1 MGSDDRDR
9 PSGSTASPWASPLS
23 RRAGRRTLPHGRPQ
37 PHRATDRLR
46 TSTKA
51 FLVAYI
57 THISTA
63 QLRGIPPLEIALAA
77 AKERPFR
84 HLVLTGPNGTG
95 KTSILSA
102 IAGEL
107 SANLTGRRIGR
118 NERAKDRL
126 LDASSHVTKAMV
138 SLTEI
143 QAGRAADKSL
153 LWDHV
158 DLTWTAPLDELQQ
171 EFASGRM
178 IACYLPARRGI
189 EVERV
194 KAISAEE
201 YKIWS
206 MMEPATPQ
214 LLQFLVNRKA
224 QQSFARDDDD
234 DATAEGLEE
243 WFRDI
248 EQGMA
253 LLLGEDDLHL
263 EFDRKQLT
271 FRLVS
276 GARRY
281 DLLELAH
288 GHAAAL
294 GILAELLLRVEL
306 SHEDDDVEHDSGVVL
321 IDEPEMH
328 LHLELQERILPALVA
343 MFPHVQFI
351 VATHS
356 PVIVSSIDDAL
367 VFDLEDRQPR
377 RSEELRGRPYG
388 WIMKRN
394 FGLEEDFDLATT
406 ELLHEL
412 DTLRRLASL
421 TPEQQARLEELAE
434 QLSGTSHALALEV
447 WNRVLASRLERRE
460 AQGKAAK

>member
-1 MGSDDRDR
+1 M
-9 PSGSTASPWASPLS
+9 
-23 RRAGRRTLPHGRPQ
+23 
-37 PHRATDRLR
+37 
-46 TSTKA
+46 
-51 FLVAYI
+51 AYI
-57 THISTA
+57 THISTS

-118 NERAKDRL
+118 NATTKDRL
-126 LDASSHVTKAMV
+126 LDGSGHITKAMV
-138 SLTEI
+138 SLTEAR
-143 QAGRAADKSL
+143 AGRAADKSL

-201 YKIWS
+201 YKTWS

-234 DATAEGLEE
+234 DATAEGLDE
-243 WFRDI
+243 WFRDL

-253 LLLGEDDLHL
+253 LLLGEDELHL

-276 GARRY
+276 GTRRY

-306 SHEDDDVEHDSGVVL
+306 SHNEDDDVEHDSGVVL

-356 PVIVSSIDDAL
+356 PVIVSSIDDAI

-388 WIMKRN
+388 WIMKRH
-394 FGLEEDFDLATT
+394 FGLEEDFDLDTT
-406 ELLHEL
+406 ERLHEL
-412 DTLRRLASL
+412 DALRRLAAP
-421 TPEQQARLEELAE
+421 TPKQQARLEELAE

-447 WNRVLASRLERRE
+447 WNRVLASRLERR
-460 AQGKAAK
+460 AAGNEGTK